1 MRLELQIQ
9 QTYLNLRFKLPGTK
23 MQRES
28 CKSKRKTKAPGN
40 TVGITK
46 ATLQK
51 LSSQENAMLRKEE
64 T

>member
-1 MRLELQIQ
+1 MKEKEEAQ
-9 QTYLNLRFKLPGTK
+9 
-23 MQRES
+23 
-28 CKSKRKTKAPGN
+28 GN

-51 LSSQENAMLRKEE
+51 LSSQENAMLRKEK

>member
-1 MRLELQIQ
+1 
-9 QTYLNLRFKLPGTK
+9 

-28 CKSKRKTKAPGN
+28 CKSKRKTEAQGN